1 MIDLTIVTVN
11 FNSGGGLKSTVNSLG
26 GFIADPRV
34 EFILIDACSTDE
46 SSVFINQN
54 KFVFDVLV
62 IEPDNGI
69 YDAMNKAIKRASGK
83 WIWFVN
89 SGDIVLARCKPLL
102 KFLAL
107 SKVISTVV
115 YSDLA
120 LQNSNIVKQEKNNLF
135 FIRRMINHQN
145 VIYSS
150 DLLVGGYDL
159 SFKYC
164 ADFAHMVQ
172 SLKNISFNKYSEPLC
187 MYDLDGFSSNR
198 SYRTRGI
205 IWKERYKAMRNSDSF
220 LIKYFGS
227 VFALFV
233 IVFFGFLNLVKGD

>member
-1 MIDLTIVTVN
+1 MIELTIVTVN
-11 FNSGGGLKSTVNSLG
+11 FNSGSGLKSTVDSLG

-34 EFILIDACSTDE
+34 EFILVDACSTDE
-46 SSVFINQN
+46 SSIFINQQ
-54 KFVFDVLV
+54 KFIFDVLV

-69 YDAMNKAIKRASGK
+69 YDAMNKAIKRSSGK

-89 SGDIVLARCKPLL
+89 SGDIVLATCKPLL

-107 SKVISTVV
+107 NEMKSTVV

-120 LQNSNIVKQEKNNLF
+120 LPNAHIIKQKSNDLF

-145 VIYSS
+145 IIYSP

-159 SFKYC
+159 NFNYC
-164 ADFAHMVQ
+164 ADFAHMVR

-198 SYRTRGI
+198 SYRTRQI
-205 IWKERYKAMRNSDSF
+205 IWKERFKAMRKSDSF
-220 LIKYFGS
+220 LIKYFGT

-233 IVFFGFLNLVKGD
+233 IVFFGCLNLVKGD